1 MVDYPKSIIIS
12 ISSTCFSFKIQAI
25 SISPKSKYTEEH
37 TVKKIISMLLT
48 LAMVLSLAGCAG
60 TTVVVNNYNYYGTD
74 AAEATTATTAT
85 EATEPVTA
93 EGAVRTGLAIV
104 TDLGTVDAS
113 ADAEGN
119 AEFDITLAA
128 ILVDENDVILDC
140 AIDSIGHKFTF
151 DATGAITSDLTAEVL
166 TKNEKGDNYG
176 MVAYGNA
183 KAEWYQQ
190 VDAFESYCIGK
201 TIYEIQD
208 GALTDEG
215 YAADADLATSATI
228 KLDGYVTALLTAHTN
243 AQVLGAEAGDKL
255 VLSSITSQADAA
267 QGNAQLNVDAV
278 ALTTK
283 DGVITSCQLDS
294 LQGKATID
302 EKGAVTGTNVD
313 TKNTLG
319 FGYNMVAYGNATYE
333 WFEQAANFASY
344 ITGKTAAEVA
354 GIAIDE
360 ATKPA
365 DADLATSVTISIYGF
380 KSLIAKA
387 LGTP

>member
-1 MVDYPKSIIIS
+1 M
-12 ISSTCFSFKIQAI
+12 
-25 SISPKSKYTEEH
+25 
-37 TVKKIISMLLT
+37 KKIISMILA
-48 LAMVLSLAGCAG
+48 LAMVLALAGCAG

-74 AAEATTATTAT
+74 ATESTTATTPVET
-85 EATEPVTA
+85 EATEPVVA
-93 EGAVRTGLAIV
+93 AGAVRTGLAIV
-104 TDLGTVDAS
+104 TGLGTEDAT
-113 ADAEGN
+113 AEAEGT

-151 DATGAITSDLTAEVL
+151 DTTGTITSDIAAEVL
-166 TKNEKGDNYG
+166 TKNEKGDDYG
-176 MVAYGNA
+176 MVAWGGA
-183 KAEWYQQ
+183 IAEWYAQ
-190 VDAFESYCIGK
+190 VDAFEAYCIGK
-201 TIYEIQD
+201 TISEIEN
-208 GALTDEG
+208 GALTESG

-228 KLDGYVTALLTAHTN
+228 NLFSYVNALINAYTN

-255 VLSSITSQADAA
+255 VLSCTTSQADTA

-278 ALTTK
+278 ALTTNG

-302 EKGAVTGTNVD
+302 ENGAVTEHQVN

-319 FGYNMVAYGNATYE
+319 FDYGMVAWAGATYE

-344 ITGKTAAEVA
+344 ITGKTAEEVA

-380 KSLIAKA
+380 KALIAKA
-387 LGTP
+387 LG

>member
-1 MVDYPKSIIIS
+1 M
-12 ISSTCFSFKIQAI
+12 
-25 SISPKSKYTEEH
+25 
-37 TVKKIISMLLT
+37 KKIISMILA
-48 LAMVLSLAGCAG
+48 LAMVLALAGCAG

-74 AAEATTATTAT
+74 STDATTAP
-85 EATEPVTA
+85 EATEETKPMPIVA

-104 TDLGTVDAS
+104 TGLGTVDAT
-113 ADAEGN
+113 AQEAGT

-140 AIDSIGHKFTF
+140 SIDSIGHKFTF
-151 DATGAITSDLTAEVL
+151 DTTGAITSDVTAEVL
-166 TKNEKGDNYG
+166 TKNELGDNYN
-176 MVAYGNA
+176 MKTYGGA
-183 KAEWYQQ
+183 IAEWYQQ
-190 VDAFESYCIGK
+190 VDAFEAYCIGK
-201 TIYEIQD
+201 TISEIET
-208 GALTDEG
+208 GALTEDG

-228 KLDGYVTALLTAHTN
+228 NLSNYVNGLMSAYMN

-255 VLSSITSQADAA
+255 VLSCTTSQADAA

-278 ALTTK
+278 ALTVNG
-283 DGVITSCQLDS
+283 DGVITSCQIDS

-302 EKGAVTGTNVD
+302 ENGAVTAHQVE
-313 TKNTLG
+313 TKNMLG
-319 FGYNMVAYGNATYE
+319 DNYNMKAWGGATFE

-365 DADLATSVTISIYGF
+365 DADLATSVTISIIGF
-380 KSLIAKA
+380 KNLIAKA
-387 LGTP
+387 LG

>member
-1 MVDYPKSIIIS
+1 M
-12 ISSTCFSFKIQAI
+12 
-25 SISPKSKYTEEH
+25 
-37 TVKKIISMLLT
+37 KKIISMILA
-48 LAMVLSLAGCAG
+48 LAMVLALAGCAG

-74 AAEATTATTAT
+74 SSEAT
-85 EATEPVTA
+85 EAPATTTPIETEPVAA

-104 TDLGTVDAS
+104 TGLGTVDAT
-113 ADAEGN
+113 AEEEGT

-140 AIDSIGHKFTF
+140 SIDSIGHTFTF
-151 DATGAITSDLTAEVL
+151 DTTGALTSDITADVL
-166 TKNEKGDNYG
+166 TKNEKGDDYG
-176 MVAYGNA
+176 MVAWGGA
-183 KAEWYQQ
+183 IAEWYAQ
-190 VDAFESYCIGK
+190 VDAFEAYCIGK
-201 TIYEIQD
+201 TIDEIQN
-208 GALTDEG
+208 GALTESG

-228 KLDGYVTALLTAHTN
+228 NLFAYVDALVAAHAN

-255 VLSSITSQADAA
+255 VLSCTTSQGDAA

-278 ALTTK
+278 ALTVNGE
-283 DGVITSCQLDS
+283 GVITSCQIDA

-302 EKGAVTGTNVD
+302 ENGAVTGTNTD

-319 FGYNMVAYGNATYE
+319 FDYGMVAWAGATYE

-344 ITGKTAAEVA
+344 ITGKTAAEVD
-354 GIAIDE
+354 GIAMTE
-360 ATKPA
+360 ATAPA

-387 LGTP
+387 MG